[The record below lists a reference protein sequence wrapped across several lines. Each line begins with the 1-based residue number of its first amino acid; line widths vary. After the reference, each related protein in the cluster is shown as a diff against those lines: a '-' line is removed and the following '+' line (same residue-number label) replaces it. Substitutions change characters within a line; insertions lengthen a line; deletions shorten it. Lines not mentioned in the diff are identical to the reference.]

1 MGSEVDRLERCLSR
15 AEGKIEALELDAER
29 CHHQL
34 DEYGVPRQSPAD
46 SRLELSLCGRLELF
60 LEDLER
66 SRSHNEDSSEE

>member
-1 MGSEVDRLERCLSR
+1 MGSELDHLERCLSR

-34 DEYGVPRQSPAD
+34 DEYGVPRQSPED

-60 LEDLER
+60 LDDLER
-66 SRSHNEDSSEE
+66 SRSPTAESSEE